1 MKNSN
6 KKGKLKCLFI
16 PMTAILLLQH
26 FQRYYLES
34 TATQTKYTETRP
46 GLYLMF
52 VLAEIQN
59 YIRMYHMYINIAGQ
73 CAVFD

>member
-1 MKNSN
+1 MFVYSHD
-6 KKGKLKCLFI
+6 CYF
-16 PMTAILLLQH
+16 A
-26 FQRYYLES
+26 
-34 TATQTKYTETRP
+34 TATFPTLGINNNPKKNTETRT
-46 GLYLMF
+46 GLNLMF